1 MSAVIDDTRAVSAPP
16 APARPGA
23 AAVRE
28 RGWWHAH
35 RFLILRRASQ
45 LGILALFLLGP
56 LAGVW
61 VVKGNLSSS
70 LTLGVLPLTDPF
82 LLAQMLA
89 ARHLPEMSA
98 LIGAAIVLVFYG
110 VLAGRTFC
118 SWVCPMNMVTDAAAW
133 LRHRFNLGAGR
144 APKAALRHWLLG
156 AVLVAAALTGSMA
169 WEAINPVSMAQRAV
183 IFGGSFAWGIVAAVF
198 LFDLLVA
205 KHGWCGHVCPVGAS
219 YALIGS
225 KPLLRVAATHSAR
238 CDDCGDC
245 YAVCP
250 EPQVIVMPLKGKAG
264 HGPVVSDRECT
275 ACGRC
280 IDVCA
285 PDVFRFTHRFDTRR
299 DPT

>member
-1 MSAVIDDTRAVSAPP
+1 MLVV
-16 APARPGA
+16 
-23 AAVRE
+23 AAV
-28 RGWWHAH
+28 
-35 RFLILRRASQ
+35 
-45 LGILALFLLGP
+45 
-56 LAGVW
+56 
-61 VVKGNLSSS
+61 
-70 LTLGVLPLTDPF
+70 
-82 LLAQMLA
+82 
-89 ARHLPEMSA
+89 
-98 LIGAAIVLVFYG
+98 
-110 VLAGRTFC
+110 
-118 SWVCPMNMVTDAAAW
+118 
-133 LRHRFNLGAGR
+133 
-144 APKAALRHWLLG
+144 
-156 AVLVAAALTGSMA
+156 TGSMA
-169 WEAINPVSMAQRAV
+169 WETINPVSMAQRAV

>member
-1 MSAVIDDTRAVSAPP
+1 MTLTVEQQELLHAFVDCEVSNAEAQIAEELISKSDEAREYADELKRLRA
-16 APARPGA
+16 
-23 AAVRE
+23 
-28 RGWWHAH
+28 
-35 RFLILRRASQ
+35 
-45 LGILALFLLGP
+45 
-56 LAGVW
+56 
-61 VVKGNLSSS
+61 
-70 LTLGVLPLTDPF
+70 
-82 LLAQMLA
+82 
-89 ARHLPEMSA
+89 
-98 LIGAAIVLVFYG
+98 
-110 VLAGRTFC
+110 
-118 SWVCPMNMVTDAAAW
+118 
-133 LRHRFNLGAGR
+133 
-144 APKAALRHWLLG
+144 
-156 AVLVAAALTGSMA
+156 
-169 WEAINPVSMAQRAV
+169 
-183 IFGGSFAWGIVAAVF
+183 
-198 LFDLLVA
+198 LVA

>member
-1 MSAVIDDTRAVSAPP
+1 M
-16 APARPGA
+16 G
-23 AAVRE
+23 
-28 RGWWHAH
+28 
-35 RFLILRRASQ
+35 FLTS
-45 LGILALFLLGP
+45 LFG
-56 LAGVW
+56 GD
-61 VVKGNLSSS
+61 GLSIWSVGLS
-70 LTLGVLPLTDPF
+70 L
-82 LLAQMLA
+82 
-89 ARHLPEMSA
+89 
-98 LIGAAIVLVFYG
+98 IIVL
-110 VLAGRTFC
+110 
-118 SWVCPMNMVTDAAAW
+118 
-133 LRHRFNLGAGR
+133 
-144 APKAALRHWLLG
+144 LL
-156 AVLVAAALTGSMA
+156 
-169 WEAINPVSMAQRAV
+169 
-183 IFGGSFAWGIVAAVF
+183 IVAAVF

-264 HGPVVSDRECT
+264 HGPVVGDRECT